1 MEINLNDVNGLLNEE
16 QQVPPTEE
24 YKGHMAQRFQNM
36 NIPLPIPK
44 NQISASVANGGSEKF
59 KKIEQIRRGLAK
71 QDMSKFI
78 QKEGTSKKVHTDI
91 PVNKPKGNGL
101 QGGEKIT
108 NHVPLAGFD
117 AAPVAEA
124 SMLESMF
131 NVGPSTK
138 TIVNNREQLQLE
150 QVSPDDTGRAFTE
163 SMRLKFNS
171 SMNAKGVQGSMP
183 PPAPANH
190 NQNFNPNQN
199 LNQGFPTQN
208 PVHGYPVIPSG
219 SIVMNEEDLK
229 KKIISI
235 SKLVAEQMIKKV
247 LAEYS
252 KLQESRDIKTV
263 AKPAAKPVIAASA
276 PNPNTV
282 EVVGEGLI
290 KVNDVYYKKVQVKKV
305 NE

>member
-16 QQVPPTEE
+16 QQAPPTEE

-78 QKEGTSKKVHTDI
+78 QKEGISKNVHTDI

-124 SMLESMF
+124 SILESMF
-131 NVGPSTK
+131 NVAPSPSK
-138 TIVNNREQLQLE
+138 TIVTNREHLQFD
-150 QVSPDDTGRAFTE
+150 QPSSDDTGRDFTE
-163 SMRLKFNS
+163 TLRAKFNS
-171 SMNAKGVQGSMP
+171 NMGAKTGSMP
-183 PPAPANH
+183 PPAPGNRVPNT
-190 NQNFNPNQN
+190 NQQV
-199 LNQGFPTQN
+199 QYAQQ
-208 PVHGYPVIPSG
+208 PVQGYPVIPSG

-247 LAEYS
+247 LSEYS
-252 KLQESRDIKTV
+252 KLQENKAQDK
-263 AKPAAKPVIAASA
+263 KPAAKPLIAAA
-276 PNPNTV
+276 NPNNV

-290 KVNDVYYKKVQVKKV
+290 KVNDVYYKKVQVKKI